1 MSVMTG
7 ITEINFLKNGGR
19 VLGSVESTPNFR
31 FSASVQAVN
40 TGRIKYGSFIVRSKN
55 QAIPP
60 SYPTNDRS
68 KSKSIV
74 IGLGTM

>member
-7 ITEINFLKNGGR
+7 KKEINFLKNGGR

-60 SYPTNDRS
+60 SYPTNDRNNS
-68 KSKSIV
+68 NLSS
-74 IGLGTM
+74 